1 MKKIMFS
8 LTLLLF
14 VIKSFGQTE
23 AGRAVSK
30 DYYLKK
36 SKNQKTV
43 AWCMLGGGV
52 AMATIGLVLVD
63 KQINDD
69 LSSFNNL
76 GTAGGSA
83 ILGIAGIGTA
93 LGSIPFFISSA
104 KNARR
109 AATVSFKNQKILL
122 PVQNTFV
129 LKFRPAITL
138 KIEL

>member
-8 LTLLLF
+8 LALLVF

-23 AGRAVSK
+23 AGRTVSK

-43 AWCMLGGGV
+43 GWIMLGGGV
-52 AMATIGLVLVD
+52 AMTTIGLVIGGNVE
-63 KQINDD
+63 
-69 LSSFNNL
+69 SSPYDPL
-76 GTAGGSA
+76 GGVGESGGAA
-83 ILGIAGIGTA
+83 IVMIAGIASA

-104 KNARR
+104 KNKGR
-109 AATVSFKNQKILL
+109 ASTLSFSTPRLLL
-122 PVQNTFV
+122 PKQNT
-129 LKFRPAITL
+129 LAWKMQPTLNL